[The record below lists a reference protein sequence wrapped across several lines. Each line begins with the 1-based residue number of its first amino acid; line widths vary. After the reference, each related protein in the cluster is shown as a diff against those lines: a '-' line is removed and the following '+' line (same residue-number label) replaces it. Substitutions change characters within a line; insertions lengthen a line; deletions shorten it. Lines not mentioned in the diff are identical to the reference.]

1 MSYTAKQVKKF
12 IYWFWGIAV
21 FFNALM
27 DAIHFHPYSWV
38 VKIAP
43 SFMTITDTDSWI
55 MPFDGWHIFKWLS
68 FLFFSLSLV
77 AAFHYGTNRLSNYW
91 EKKQSVPWILVYLG
105 SITLI
110 IHNLFLHLIFK

>member
-1 MSYTAKQVKKF
+1 MSYTARQVKNF

-21 FFNALM
+21 LFNAIM
-27 DAIHFHPYSWV
+27 DAIQFHPYSWI

-43 SFMTITDTDSWI
+43 NFMTITDTDSWI
-55 MPFDGWHIFKWLS
+55 MPLDGWHISKWFS
-68 FLFFSLSLV
+68 FLFFALSLV
-77 AAFHYGTNRLSNYW
+77 AAIYYGSFRMSAFW
-91 EKKQSVPWILVYLG
+91 VKKEFPWILVYLG